1 MATEI
6 VNSSEFFSE
15 RSSLKGSPNFK
26 SVKADTE
33 NIISLNEKKNNSS
46 RGNAYKHTK
55 TGFREDIG
63 LNLRSNWEANFVR
76 VLNGYK
82 IKFEFEPTVFSFPIK
97 RGTKGYTPD
106 FYLTKTDEWVE
117 IKGYLDNKSK
127 IKLKRFKRYYPKE
140 FQKMICIISKYSKE
154 ACNFM
159 QELEVPRVIYYED
172 IRSEYSSLIKNWE
185 GK

>member
-82 IKFEFEPTVFSFPIK
+82 IKFEFEPIK
-97 RGTKGYTPD
+97 HIESHFAD
-106 FYLTKTDEWVE
+106 AL
-117 IKGYLDNKSK
+117 
-127 IKLKRFKRYYPKE
+127 
-140 FQKMICIISKYSKE
+140 ISKL
-154 ACNFM
+154 CHVFM
-159 QELEVPRVIYYED
+159 AL
-172 IRSEYSSLIKNWE
+172 
-185 GK
+185 